1 MWLLLLCWVSLTAAM
16 SDDVRQAIQMHTI
29 NGQKEFAIVVP
40 TYNNSQNDICIK
52 NITSILAQRYD
63 NYHVY
68 IVDDCSTDDTV
79 AKLKIF
85 LATHERSAKVTLIEN
100 KERWGAVANYYAVIS
115 TLENHVIVLNVDGD
129 DWLAHKNVLTI
140 LNNAYDK
147 DIWLTYGQF
156 RQYPSGEI
164 GFCKSIDPKNIR
176 AHNYRRS
183 EWLTTHL
190 RTYYAWLF
198 KKIDREDLCYQ
209 GTFIRAC
216 GDRAIMYPLI
226 EMAAGRFLC
235 MQEVLY
241 IYNCVNPLADI
252 RVNLKD
258 QQSMCHYICS
268 LPPYEPLAEIVVY

>member
-1 MWLLLLCWVSLTAAM
+1 MVMLLLFLIHFLSAM
-16 SDDVRQAIQMHTI
+16 TDDVRQAIKAHTV

-40 TYNNSQNDICIK
+40 TYNNSRSDICIK
-52 NITSILAQRYD
+52 NIEFILAQRYD
-63 NYHVY
+63 NYHIY
-68 IVDDCSTDDTV
+68 IVDDCSTDETV
-79 AKLKIF
+79 AKLKAF
-85 LATHERSAKVTLIEN
+85 LAIHERGDKVTLIEN
-100 KERWGAVANYYAVIS
+100 KERLGAVANYYAVIS
-115 TLENHVIVLNVDGD
+115 QLEDHIIVLNIDGD
-129 DWLAHKNVLTI
+129 DWLAHDYVLEI
-140 LNNAYDK
+140 LNRAYNK

-164 GFCKSIDPKNIR
+164 GFCKPISPKNIK

-198 KKIDREDLCYQ
+198 KKIARQDLCYQ
-209 GTFIRAC
+209 GWFIRAC

-241 IYNCVNPLADI
+241 IYNCANLLADI
-252 RVNLKD
+252 RVNLKE
-258 QQSMCHYICS
+258 QQNMCHYICS
-268 LPPYEPLAEIVVY
+268 LPPYEALAEIVVY